1 MAGLASSLKVPSEEV
16 PARVA
21 TLVEKL
27 KTAEKELEKVRLA
40 SARAGAADA
49 AGTAEQVGR
58 VRLVAQ
64 RMADGMAAGDLR
76 SLVGDIK
83 ARLGSDPGVVVLIAE
98 AEAGIVPFVVAAN
111 QAAQDAGVRANEL
124 ITSVAAAVGGRG
136 GGKAD
141 LAQGS
146 GKDPAGI
153 DAALAA
159 VRAEL
164 ARG

>member
-1 MAGLASSLKVPSEEV
+1 MAGLASSLKVPSDEV

-21 TLVEKL
+21 TLVDKL
-27 KTAEKELEKVRLA
+27 KAAEKELEKVRLA
-40 SARAGAADA
+40 TARAGAADA
-49 AGTAEQVGR
+49 VGAAEQVGK

-64 RMADGMAAGDLR
+64 RMPTGMAAGDLR

-83 ARLGSDPGVVVLIAE
+83 SRLGADPGVVVLIAE
-98 AEAGIVPFVVAAN
+98 ADADTVPFVVAAN
-111 QAAQDAGVRANEL
+111 QAAQDAGIRANDL
-124 ITSVAAAVGGRG
+124 VASVAAAVGGRG

-153 DAALAA
+153 EAALAA